1 MKTLLTLALAASLGV
16 ASYANTSNENISEMS
31 SVRAKDKKIAVNLA
45 EGMGKVKVS
54 VLDGKGKHLHHV
66 NLNIKNSTKLPI
78 DLSEMPSGEY
88 FVVIEN
94 GPKNPVQEKIVY
106 SVETTDA
113 PAAYPLMAYGKVID
127 SDSFR
132 LSVIGLDEPGV
143 NVEVLDSRGR
153 TIFEESITQPE
164 AFTKVYHL
172 KNLTVGE
179 VSLRV
184 TDAKGR
190 TKNLY
195 L

>member
-1 MKTLLTLALAASLGV
+1 MKTLLTLALAATLGV
-16 ASYANTSNENISEMS
+16 ASYANASNENIAEMS

-54 VLDGKGKHLHHV
+54 ILDRDGKQLHQR
-66 NLNIKNSTKLPI
+66 NLNVKNTTKLPY

-94 GPKNPVQEKIVY
+94 TSKNPLKDKIVY

-113 PAAYPLMAYGKVID
+113 PQEYPLMAYGKAID

-143 NVEVLDSRGR
+143 SIEIFDSNGK
-153 TIFEESITQPE
+153 TIYEESIKHPE

-172 KNLTVGE
+172 KNLQVE
-179 VSLRV
+179 DVSLKV

-190 TKNLY
+190 TRNLY